1 VVEISQVEIFASR
14 AESDAINVAKLG
26 GVCRTAI
33 AAETFP
39 ACAGEWENHSG
50 LCIDSSHAVIPGVGN
65 EQIVSRTDRSEER
78 RVGDWSSDVCSSD
91 LVVEISQ
98 VEIFASRAESD
109 AINVA
114 KLGGVCRTAIAAETF
129 PACAGE
135 WENHSGLCID
145 SSHAVIPGVGNEQIV
160 SRTD

>member
-1 VVEISQVEIFASR
+1 MVRYSSRNWMVARLKSGWRRSADKSCIQGLFGHSVAVPGHGVDDAGLKIHRPNPAVVEISQVEIFASR

-65 EQIVSRTDRSEER
+65 EQIVSRTDREA
-78 RVGDWSSDVCSSD
+78 V
-91 LVVEISQ
+91 
-98 VEIFASRAESD
+98 
-109 AINVA
+109 
-114 KLGGVCRTAIAAETF
+114 
-129 PACAGE
+129 
-135 WENHSGLCID
+135 
-145 SSHAVIPGVGNEQIV
+145 HAVE
-160 SRTD
+160 SRL